1 MDVPKSLVAGSIR
14 RGTILHSYMFEDIGH
29 GKFFFFFFVNEKYVV
44 GFFFIN
50 SRINIHLEGKQE
62 LLNMQYP
69 LRKSDY
75 GFLKYDS
82 FLSVTDIEKISLDK
96 LSDSIKDNVTE
107 IVGEMK
113 REHVEE
119 VLESAR
125 KSPLFSPKEIKQFLL

>member
-14 RGTILHSYMFEDIGH
+14 RGTILHSYMFEYIGH
-29 GKFFFFFFVNEKYVV
+29 GKFFVVIGVNEKYVV

-69 LRKSDY
+69 LRKS
-75 GFLKYDS
+75 
-82 FLSVTDIEKISLDK
+82 EISLDK
-96 LSDSIKDNVTE
+96 LSDSIKDNITE